1 MNVCD
6 KVIEILHDLTSSTEI
21 SPNSLLKDDLDLD
34 SLGMVTLLVS
44 IEENFEIELDESD
57 MVLSNLIYVQDVVDL
72 VTKHKGDSNE

>member
-34 SLGMVTLLVS
+34 SLGMVMLLVS
-44 IEENFEIELDESD
+44 IAENFEIELDESD
-57 MVLSNLIYVQDVVDL
+57 MVLSKLIYVQDVVDL